1 MPFGLSNVPVV
12 FMFPMNGLFREHMDK
27 IVTMFLEYISI
38 YSKSEEE
45 NEKYLRMV
53 LQVLRE
59 HKLYAKTSA
68 YFIKRRFT
76 TWGILFQ

>member
-1 MPFGLSNVPVV
+1 VPFGLSNVPVV
-12 FMFPMNGLFREHMDK
+12 FMFLMNGLFREHMDK

-76 TWGILFQ
+76 TWGI

>member
-1 MPFGLSNVPVV
+1 MPDEWIVQGVPY
-12 FMFPMNGLFREHMDK
+12 LDK
-27 IVTMFLEYISI
+27 FVIMFLDDIII
-38 YSKSEEE
+38 YYKSQEEH
-45 NEKYLRMV
+45 EKNLRMV

-76 TWGILFQ
+76 TWGR